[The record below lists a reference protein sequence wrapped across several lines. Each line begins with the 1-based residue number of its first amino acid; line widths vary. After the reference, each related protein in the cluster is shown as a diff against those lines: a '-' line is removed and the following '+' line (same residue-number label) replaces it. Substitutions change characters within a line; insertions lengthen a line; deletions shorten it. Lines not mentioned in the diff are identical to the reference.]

1 LVDLES
7 VDRRLQRLGE
17 LLAVLED
24 IRAEGEQVYLA
35 GRQTR
40 LAAERALQL
49 AVQACIDVAAHLV
62 AELGL
67 RTPDTYRE
75 AFLGL
80 AHEGLVHEDLAQR
93 LGDAAGMRNI
103 LVHEYLEIDP
113 RQVWRALER
122 LDDLRAFADA
132 ARRVAGC

>member
-1 LVDLES
+1 MVDPES
-7 VDRRLQRLGE
+7 VGRRLQRLGE
-17 LLAVLED
+17 LLTALEA
-24 IRAEGEQVYLA
+24 IRVEGEQAYLA
-35 GRQTR
+35 ELQTR

-49 AVQACIDVAAHLV
+49 AIQSCIDVAAHLV

-67 RTPDTYRE
+67 RTPEDYRDTFR
-75 AFLGL
+75 GL
-80 AHEGLVHEDLAQR
+80 AHQELLDRELAGR

-103 LVHEYLEIDP
+103 LVHDYLEIDP

-132 ARRVAGC
+132 ARGIADL

>member
-1 LVDLES
+1 LVDRES
-7 VDRRLQRLGE
+7 VGRRLQRLGE
-17 LLAVLED
+17 LLAALEA
-24 IRAEGEQVYLA
+24 IRADGEQAYLA
-35 GRQTR
+35 EMQTR

-67 RTPDTYRE
+67 RTPEDYRDTFR
-75 AFLGL
+75 GL
-80 AHEGLVHEDLAQR
+80 ADEDLLDRDLAQR

-132 ARRVAGC
+132 ARLAAGV

>member
-1 LVDLES
+1 MVDPES
-7 VDRRLQRLGE
+7 VGRRLQRLGE
-17 LLAVLED
+17 LLSALEA
-24 IRAEGEQVYLA
+24 IRATGEQAYLSDLE
-35 GRQTR
+35 RR

-49 AVQACIDVAAHLV
+49 AIQACIDVAAHLV

-67 RTPDTYRE
+67 RTPDDYRDT
-75 AFLGL
+75 FRGL
-80 AHEGLVHEDLAQR
+80 ADADLLDKDLAQR

-113 RQVWRALER
+113 GQVWRALER

-132 ARRVAGC
+132 ARRTAGL

>member
-1 LVDLES
+1 MVDLES

>member
-1 LVDLES
+1 MVDPES
-7 VDRRLQRLGE
+7 VGRRLQRLGE
-17 LLAVLED
+17 LLSALET
-24 IRAEGEQVYLA
+24 IRAAGDQTYLTDMQA
-35 GRQTR
+35 R

-49 AVQACIDVAAHLV
+49 AIQACIDIAAHLV

-67 RTPDTYRE
+67 RTPEDYRDTFR
-75 AFLGL
+75 GL
-80 AHEGLVHEDLAQR
+80 ADADLLDKDLAQR

-113 RQVWRALER
+113 RQVWAALER

-132 ARRVAGC
+132 ARRAAGL

>member
-1 LVDLES
+1 MVDRES
-7 VDRRLQRLGE
+7 VGRRLQRLGE
-17 LLAVLED
+17 LLAALEA
-24 IRAEGEQVYLA
+24 IRADGEQAYLA
-35 GRQTR
+35 EMQTR

-67 RTPDTYRE
+67 RTPEDYRDTFR
-75 AFLGL
+75 GL
-80 AHEGLVHEDLAQR
+80 ADEHLLDRDLAQR

-113 RQVWRALER
+113 RQVWRALGR
-122 LDDLRAFADA
+122 LDDLRTFADA
-132 ARRVAGC
+132 SRRVAGV

>member
-1 LVDLES
+1 MVDPES
-7 VDRRLQRLGE
+7 VGRRLQRLGE
-17 LLAVLED
+17 LLTALEA
-24 IRAEGEQVYLA
+24 IRVEGEQAYLA
-35 GRQTR
+35 ELQTR

-49 AVQACIDVAAHLV
+49 AIQSCIDVAAHLV

-67 RTPDTYRE
+67 RTPEDYRDTFR
-75 AFLGL
+75 GL
-80 AHEGLVHEDLAQR
+80 AHQELLDRELAGR

-103 LVHEYLEIDP
+103 LVHDYLEIDP

-132 ARRVAGC
+132 ARRIADL